1 MTRVLTYWKSFP
13 PRRRKLILW
22 AVGLVL
28 FYTLFGFLILPLIVK
43 RVAIKQLAGQLDRE
57 VTIRSVRM
65 NPYVLSATIRGLL
78 VKDKDGEPFLSLE
91 EAYANFQLSSFF
103 GKPWVFKEIH
113 TTKPYFRVQ
122 INKDYTFNFTD
133 LITKFSKP
141 SPKPPK
147 PSKPLF
153 LHIDLLEILGASG
166 SFTDLTPSTPFR
178 RLIGPL
184 QITLTHFH
192 TDPNN
197 ENPYSFNGTTDAG
210 ERFSWRGQFSL
221 DPLQSA
227 GELSLEGLVIARYT
241 PLFQDLFRF
250 EVKDGV
256 VDVRSAYQV
265 AVNGTNYTASVT
277 NAAFSLISFKV
288 AEKGAAEHLVE
299 LDSLSVNNVSA
310 DTAARTAEIGQ
321 IAVSGGH
328 LHVKRDKEQMI
339 NLVEMSEPAEGK
351 TNAPGGILVLMQ
363 AATNAFAAL
372 INSTNLWSAKFRQ
385 IDATNCAVQWDDL
398 ATPRPVHLLVDN
410 ISLAARDLSNISG
423 SNQTAAV
430 SLRWNTNGTVRVETK
445 VQIGPPSAE
454 VNFAVHN
461 LELRPLDPYLESV
474 VNLFVTESKVGL
486 DGKLQMRM
494 ATNGLPEVTFR
505 GDARLD
511 DFATVDSAMS
521 EDLVKWKSFQF
532 SGIDA
537 NLQPPAVTVKQVTF
551 VEPSAHVTIETNQTI
566 NLLAALKFGATNA
579 NTASESKQ
587 TETAAAPAKKGGLGQ
602 RLGGLLQ
609 QVLAESTNSAGG
621 SALPKIT
628 IDTMTISNASVQ
640 FTDRSVQ
647 PPVKASID
655 EISGT
660 VTGISS
666 DVLNRAD
673 VHLTARAGR
682 GGPIEITGK
691 LNPLSTNAP
700 TDLRA
705 TLTDVDL
712 VPTSPYAGKFLG
724 YRLNRGKLGLE
735 VQYEVSQRKLNAK
748 NVLVL
753 DQLTL
758 GEKVDS
764 PDAVKLPIRLAIAL
778 LKDRNGKIEL
788 DVPVEGDL
796 DDPQFHFG
804 KVIWHVLGNIITKL
818 VTSPFAA
825 LGAVFGGKGE
835 EVSYQDFAPGSA
847 EWQQA
852 NLEKLDTLLHGLE
865 ERPGLQLEIEGSY
878 DPVADVEA
886 LKKQKLE
893 ARFRS
898 QKWAVLQKSQ
908 QAQLTPEQVTLS
920 PEEYVRYLNSE
931 YTVIQARAA
940 QSGEP
945 VTPKPAPSTQ
955 RPAAR
960 PKAPAKPSQP
970 EKGATA
976 LMNMPDTE
984 PATPMTEIERE
995 VLETMKVSDAELN
1008 QLAAA
1013 RARQVQQKILESGK
1027 IEASRVSL
1035 ANPAESS
1042 STNRTSRVYFHLQ

>member
-13 PRRRKLILW
+13 SRRRKLIVW
-22 AVGLVL
+22 AVSLVL
-28 FYTLFGFLILPLIVK
+28 FYTLFGFFILPLIVK
-43 RVAIKQLAGQLDRE
+43 HVAIKQLSQQLDRE

-113 TTKPYFRVQ
+113 TSKPYFRVQ

-133 LITKFSKP
+133 LATKFSKP

-153 LHIDLLEILGASG
+153 LHIDLLEIWGASG

-265 AVNGTNYTASVT
+265 AVNGANYTASIT
-277 NAAFSLISFKV
+277 NAAFSLKSFKV
-288 AEKGAAEHLVE
+288 AEKGDAEHLVE
-299 LDSLSVNNVSA
+299 LDSLSVTNVSA
-310 DTAARTAEIGQ
+310 DTAARTGEIGQ
-321 IAVSGGH
+321 IAVNGGR
-328 LHVKRDKEQMI
+328 LEVKRNKDQTI
-339 NLVEMSEPAEGK
+339 NLVQMSEAPAGT

-372 INSTNLWSAKFRQ
+372 INSTNLWSAKIRQ
-385 IDATNCAVQWDDL
+385 IDATNCAVHWEDL
-398 ATPRPVHLLVDN
+398 ATTRPVHLLVDD
-410 ISLAARDLSNISG
+410 ISLAARDISNVSG
-423 SNQTAAV
+423 SNETAAV

-445 VQIGPPSAE
+445 VQIAPPSAD
-454 VNFAVHN
+454 VTFAVHN

-494 ATNGLPEVTFR
+494 ATNGLPEVKFN

-521 EDLVKWKSFQF
+521 EDLVKWQSFQF

-551 VEPSAHVTIETNQTI
+551 VEPFAHVTIETNQTI
-566 NLLAALKFGATNA
+566 NLLAALKIGATNA
-579 NTASESKQ
+579 ASESKQ
-587 TETAAAPAKKGGLGQ
+587 NETTAAAPAKKGGLAQ

-628 IDTMTISNASVQ
+628 IDTMTISNAAVQ
-640 FTDRSVQ
+640 FNDRSVQ

-660 VTGISS
+660 VTGFSS
-666 DVLNRAD
+666 DELNRAD
-673 VHLTARAGR
+673 VHLTAKAGR
-682 GGPIEITGK
+682 TGPIEVTGK

-705 TLTDVDL
+705 SLTDVDL

-788 DVPVEGDL
+788 DVPIEGDL

-835 EVSYQDFAPGSA
+835 EVSYQDFAPGST
-847 EWQQA
+847 ELQQG
-852 NLEKLDTLLHGLE
+852 NLGKLDTLLNGLQ

-886 LKKQKLE
+886 MKKQKLE

-898 QKWAVLQKSQ
+898 QKWAVLPKSQ

-920 PEEYVRYLNSE
+920 PEEYLRYLNSE

-940 QSGEP
+940 NSGQP

-960 PKAPAKPSQP
+960 PKVPPKPSQP

-976 LMNMPDTE
+976 LINMPDTE
-984 PATPMTEIERE
+984 PATPTTEIERE
-995 VLETMKVSDAELN
+995 VLDTMKVSDAELN
-1008 QLAAA
+1008 QLAVA

-1027 IEASRVSL
+1027 IEAARVSL